1 MQFLAEVPPAIF
13 LGLIPFFGCDKF
25 AVIALICLCCFF
37 KACAMS
43 AYNVNHADLAP
54 NFTGLLFGITNTVAN
69 APGFLAPEMVG
80 AFTKDESTITTWS
93 GVWYV
98 TSAIYVIGRV
108 SNSVSKVVSTVVNLK
123 NFHWNFLKF

>member
-1 MQFLAEVPPAIF
+1 
-13 LGLIPFFGCDKF
+13 
-25 AVIALICLCCFF
+25 
-37 KACAMS
+37 MS

-108 SNSVSKVVSTVVNLK
+108 RNSVHHISVLHKLK
-123 NFHWNFLKF
+123 LFIEIFYILAQK